1 MCCVICVA
9 PTLRRGRERGKGN
22 RESKG
27 KKKKKNV
34 THYNQFSLVFEM
46 RNRSCLAS
54 LFMSFFFFFFITALF
69 ALLSRCGAICF
80 GKKKKKCDTRVV
92 FGERIWCA
100 GKKKIPSASLLF
112 YLPLIYLLFLL
123 FFFFCGL
130 QPLFFFFPSCLRRFF
145 HFFFFGS
152 CFSFALLI
160 TAFFFPG

>member
-112 YLPLIYLLFLL
+112 YLPLIYLFIVLL
-123 FFFFCGL
+123 IFFFFAGCNHYFSFF
-130 QPLFFFFPSCLRRFF
+130 PLAFAGFSIFFFLDRAF
-145 HFFFFGS
+145 
-152 CFSFALLI
+152 LLHY
-160 TAFFFPG
+160 

>member
-1 MCCVICVA
+1 M
-9 PTLRRGRERGKGN
+9 
-22 RESKG
+22 
-27 KKKKKNV
+27 

-112 YLPLIYLLFLL
+112 YLPLIYLFIVLII
-123 FFFFCGL
+123 FFFCGL

-145 HFFFFGS
+145 LFFFFGS